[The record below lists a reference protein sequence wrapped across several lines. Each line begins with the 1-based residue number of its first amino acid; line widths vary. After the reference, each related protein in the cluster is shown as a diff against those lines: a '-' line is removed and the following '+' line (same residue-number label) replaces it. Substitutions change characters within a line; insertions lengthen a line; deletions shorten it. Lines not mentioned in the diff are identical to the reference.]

1 MQGQL
6 CITCGDVKKLKDVV
20 AMVTP
25 EALTAQPADGAD
37 AVHLHPETSSASH
50 HGGPAPP
57 SYLGLSLQE
66 VEEELWDHPRPASRS
81 FHCTVTCYQT
91 PEGRRVGGTGGS
103 S

>member
-6 CITCGDVKKLKDVV
+6 CITCGDVKKLKDLV
-20 AMVTP
+20 AIVTP
-25 EALTAQPADGAD
+25 ETLTAQPADGAD
-37 AVHLHPETSSASH
+37 AVHLHPKTSSASH

-66 VEEELWDHPRPASRS
+66 VEEELWDHPLPASRS

-91 PEGRRVGGTGGS
+91 PEGR
-103 S
+103 

>member
-1 MQGQL
+1 MQDQL
-6 CITCGDVKKLKDVV
+6 HITCCDVKKLKDVF
-20 AMVTP
+20 AMVTA
-25 EALTAQPADGAD
+25 EALTAQPANGAN

-66 VEEELWDHPRPASRS
+66 VKEELWDHHLPASRF

-91 PEGRRVGGTGGS
+91 LEGRRVGGMGGS